1 MHTKLGSTIS
11 ETHNSW
17 SGFHRKQLEE
27 ICKGGCITKVEQTSN
42 TKGICAAMGYVQTA
56 WFPVEVRS

>member
-42 TKGICAAMGYVQTA
+42 TKGM
-56 WFPVEVRS
+56 